1 MSNKH
6 LGGTLGD
13 LLEEDGVLEEV
24 TLTAK
29 KRAMALQLEDA
40 LRASRIGKTALATKL
55 GTSRAQVDRVL
66 DPDNESVTIKTLYRV
81 GAALGL
87 ELQIGFAPMT
97 TRRTSRRSRRAAPKA
112 RR

>member
-6 LGGTLGD
+6 LGGTLDD

-24 TLTAK
+24 TLVAK
-29 KRAMALQLEDA
+29 KRAMALQLEEA
-40 LRASRIGKTALATKL
+40 LRASRIGKTALATRL

-87 ELQIGFAPMT
+87 ELQIGFAPMP
-97 TRRTSRRSRRAAPKA
+97 TRRAPRRSRAAVKA